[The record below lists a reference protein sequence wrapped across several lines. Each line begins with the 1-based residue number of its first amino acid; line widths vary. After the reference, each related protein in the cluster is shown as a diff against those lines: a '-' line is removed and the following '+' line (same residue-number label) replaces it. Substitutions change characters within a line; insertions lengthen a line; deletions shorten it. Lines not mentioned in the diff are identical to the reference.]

1 MICFDTSILFTSVTE
16 CEAESVYGRQY
27 LLTCF
32 ICLTFVSPLMFSQSY
47 QPLKRSEA
55 HVSDF
60 LKQTHFSERFFVVG
74 IVVENFWDKD
84 LVLPCYPPLPSCPVR
99 PVCLGAGCYLL
110 CVMWCVLCAI
120 CDLCT
125 LCSGAA
131 DADLEKRPRQP
142 LFHVRALGW
151 AHNWGLSI
159 SSSLSLSQSLHI
171 FAILLVIVLVLIEHD
186 TTRSKGGL
194 RDRTPKPACIKE
206 DSPLW
211 RPFSIHQK
219 IVQYDVFFQNIYLN
233 TPQPAFCKEEGR
245 QDMILIIKSVSVNL

>member
-55 HVSDF
+55 QVSDF

-84 LVLPCYPPLPSCPVR
+84 LVLPCYPPSPHALWDPCALVLCAICYMCYMLCSM
-99 PVCLGAGCYLL
+99 CYLWPVYSVL
-110 CVMWCVLCAI
+110 WCCVLCAI
-120 CDLCT
+120 CCVLCAISDLCT

-171 FAILLVIVLVLIEHD
+171 FAILLVIVLVLIEHG
-186 TTRSKGGL
+186 TIRIKGGL
-194 RDRTPKPACIKE
+194 RDRTPEPACSKE
-206 DSPLW
+206 DSPGPLY
-211 RPFSIHQK
+211 P
-219 IVQYDVFFQNIYLN
+219 
-233 TPQPAFCKEEGR
+233 
-245 QDMILIIKSVSVNL
+245 

>member
-55 HVSDF
+55 QVSDF
-60 LKQTHFSERFFVVG
+60 LKQTHFSERFFVVR

-120 CDLCT
+120 CELCT
-125 LCSGAA
+125 VCSGAVCYV
-131 DADLEKRPRQP
+131 LY
-142 LFHVRALGW
+142 V
-151 AHNWGLSI
+151 
-159 SSSLSLSQSLHI
+159 
-171 FAILLVIVLVLIEHD
+171 AICALVLCAICYVLHVVFYVLSV
-186 TTRSKGGL
+186 TCVLCALVLCAMCYMLLYVPWSCVLFAMCYMLCSLCYLWPVHSVLWCCWCRSWE
-194 RDRTPKPACIKE
+194 TA
-206 DSPLW
+206 
-211 RPFSIHQK
+211 
-219 IVQYDVFFQNIYLN
+219 
-233 TPQPAFCKEEGR
+233 
-245 QDMILIIKSVSVNL
+245 